1 MAAAFASLAAV
12 PTKSLLEELEKRMEC
27 AAKKERRTIF
37 IGPPGCGKGTQS
49 PIIKDEYCL
58 CHLATGDM
66 LRAAVRDGTDM
77 GKKAKAAM
85 ESGALVTDEIVI
97 GIIKDAIKNPECR
110 RGFILDGFPR
120 TVVQAQKLDEMLA
133 DTNTQVDKVINFN
146 IPDQVLVERI
156 AGRRIHVSSGRS
168 YHVKFN
174 PPKVE
179 GIDDVT
185 GEPLI
190 QRKDDNVATLSTRL
204 DAFHKQTQPVIDYYA
219 KQGKLVEV
227 DANINMDSVTGQ
239 IRSSMGTD

>member
-1 MAAAFASLAAV
+1 MAASLASLAAV
-12 PTKSLLEELEKRMEC
+12 PTKSLLAEIEKRMEC
-27 AAKKERRTIF
+27 ASKKERRTIF

-97 GIIKDAIKNPECR
+97 GIIKDAIKSPECR

-120 TVVQAQKLDEMLA
+120 TVVQAEKLDEMLA
-133 DTNTQVDKVINFN
+133 ETKTQVDKVVNFN

-174 PPKVE
+174 PPQVE

-190 QRKDDNVATLSTRL
+190 QRKDDNVDTLSTRL

-227 DANINMDSVTGQ
+227 DANISMDTVTGQ
-239 IRSSMGTD
+239 IRESMGTD

>member
-1 MAAAFASLAAV
+1 MAASLASLAAV
-12 PTKSLLEELEKRMEC
+12 PTKSLLAELEKRMEC
-27 AAKKERRTIF
+27 ATKKERRTIF

-97 GIIKDAIKNPECR
+97 GIIKDAIKSPECR

-120 TVVQAQKLDEMLA
+120 TVVQAEKLDEMLA
-133 DTNTQVDKVINFN
+133 ETKTQVDKVVNFN

-174 PPKVE
+174 PPQVE
-179 GIDDVT
+179 GVDDVT

-190 QRKDDNVATLSTRL
+190 QRKDDNVDTLSTRL

-227 DANINMDSVTGQ
+227 DANISMDTVTGQ
-239 IRSSMGTD
+239 IRKSMGTD

>member
-1 MAAAFASLAAV
+1 MAASIASLAAV
-12 PTKSLLEELEKRMEC
+12 PTKSLLAELEKRMEC
-27 AAKKERRTIF
+27 ATKKERRTIF

-66 LRAAVRDGTDM
+66 LRAAVRDGTEM

-85 ESGALVTDEIVI
+85 DSGALVTDEIVI
-97 GIIKDAIKNPECR
+97 GIIKDAIKSPECR

-120 TVVQAQKLDEMLA
+120 TVVQAEKLDEMLA
-133 DTNTQVDKVINFN
+133 ETSTQVDKVINFN

-190 QRKDDNVATLSTRL
+190 QRKDDNVDTLSTRL

-227 DANINMDSVTGQ
+227 DANINMDHVTGQ
-239 IRSSMGTD
+239 IRSSMGPN